1 MVSILNMML
10 THHRLLVSNSSHIR
24 SVKILN
30 SVSMVIFSPS
40 LVFVFILAHS
50 TIFVIFFLCFF
61 HLLFDLLVNCLFFSC
76 YILFSDVHELIEHL
90 KMDPGKMVRLSR
102 VSQMFASRACRKSV
116 MVGQAL
122 NKEQMYRVCSAL
134 SLLLLFN
141 DYVVSLEEERT

>member
-1 MVSILNMML
+1 
-10 THHRLLVSNSSHIR
+10 
-24 SVKILN
+24 
-30 SVSMVIFSPS
+30 MVIFSPS